1 MRLAP
6 SLGLWLA
13 VVVALVVGVHGWLQL
28 RTEEADLTTAARREL
43 TLLTTAVRSGVENA
57 IRDNQEPDIVVL
69 LEQLELKDPA
79 VDIFVFGLEGVLRGS
94 SWGSGGNVAKARDI
108 VRHTETSDVLRIEE
122 LPSGEF
128 VATAPLRVG
137 GSVRGRLVLLR
148 PSNALLADLAAE
160 RHAIVLSFG
169 LLIAALSLVIW
180 AVVQL
185 RVHRPLSRVIAGV
198 RRVGGGDLSARIN
211 LTGRDEVAEL
221 AQEFDAMSEA
231 LEGARRQLVS
241 ETEAREKLE
250 VDMQRANKLAIVGE
264 VAATLAHE
272 IGSPLQVLNGRA
284 RDLAVRADLPQ
295 DAKRSAAIL
304 VEQTDRVHHIVERL
318 LDVARR
324 KAPELEDLDIQE
336 SVQRMVELF
345 STQARR
351 MGVHLEFE
359 SQKVP
364 HLRGDPAQVQQVL
377 LNLLQ
382 NALRASVGG
391 GVVRI
396 TISPSSF
403 RRPSD
408 SKNEPSVAIAVD
420 DTGSGIPEAVR
431 NQIFDPFVTAWN
443 DEPKSKG
450 TGLGLAVVKSIVAE
464 HGGIVSA
471 ETSCSGVGARFVVHL
486 PVPASPLAAAVEA
499 T

>member
-6 SLGLWLA
+6 SLGLWLTA
-13 VVVALVVGVHGWLQL
+13 VVALVVGGHSWLQL
-28 RTEEADLTTAARREL
+28 RTEETDLTAAARREL

-57 IRDNQEPDIVVL
+57 MRDDQDPDIVAL

-79 VDIFVFGLEGVLRGS
+79 VDIFVFGVDGFLLGS
-94 SWGSGGNVAKARDI
+94 SWGSGGNVAKVRAI
-108 VRHTETSDVLRIEE
+108 VRHAETSDALRIEE
-122 LPSGEF
+122 LTSGEF
-128 VATAPLRVG
+128 VATAPLRVRG
-137 GSVRGRLVLLR
+137 LVSGRLVLLR

-160 RHAIVLSFG
+160 RHAIILSFG
-169 LLIAALSLVIW
+169 LLIVALLLVIW

-185 RVHRPLSRVIAGV
+185 RVNRPLSRVIAGV
-198 RRVGGGDLSARIN
+198 RRVGSGDLSVRIN

-231 LEGARRQLVS
+231 LEGARRQLAS
-241 ETEAREKLE
+241 EMEAREKLE
-250 VDMQRANKLAIVGE
+250 VDMQRANKMAIVGE

-284 RDLAVRADLPQ
+284 RDLAGRGGLPE
-295 DAKRSAAIL
+295 DVKRSAAIL

-351 MGVHLEFE
+351 MGVCLEFE
-359 SQKVP
+359 SHEVP
-364 HLRGDPAQVQQVL
+364 RLQADPAQVQQVL

-382 NALRASVGG
+382 NALRASTRG

-396 TISPSSF
+396 TIAPSSF

-408 SKNEPSVAIAVD
+408 SRAQPSVSITVD

-431 NQIFDPFVTAWN
+431 DRIFEPFVTAWN
-443 DEPKSKG
+443 GEPKSRG
-450 TGLGLAVVKSIVAE
+450 TGLGLAVVRSIVTD
-464 HGGIVSA
+464 HGGVVSA
-471 ETSCSGVGARFVVHL
+471 ATSPLGVGARFVVHF
-486 PVPASPLAAAVEA
+486 PVQASPLAEAAKA